1 MNQNLRNAIYKK
13 KMYHN
18 KFLKQKT
25 DKNWETYR
33 KQRNLVTKLKKTSI
47 KTYFFERTAGGPKSS
62 TFYPTIKPFLSNKGM
77 KSDNSIILCEND
89 KIVNDPKEVTEIF
102 NNFFVNVAKDIGDK
116 NIKIDK
122 THPSI
127 NKIETNRTN
136 KDKLFFK
143 PINEDFV
150 TKQINKLNIKKATG
164 YDGISPKI
172 IKFAQPVITNPIKV
186 LINKSIDQSVF
197 PEKLKAAQ
205 VSPLFKKNNS
215 LDKSNYRPISVLPTI
230 SKFYERAI
238 FDQLMEFLNNHF
250 NPLLSAFRSGFGC
263 QTALLRIIEDWK
275 KALDDNKFIAAILM
289 DLSKAFDCLP
299 HNLLMLKLEA
309 YGLSENS
316 LKLLKS
322 YLENRRQR
330 IKIGNNYSEWDTL
343 IKGVPQGSILG
354 PVLFNVFIND
364 IFHFVQDSTI
374 YNYADDNT
382 LSYSD
387 TNINT
392 VVKTLENDSIN
403 LIDWFSKNLMKANSD
418 KFQAIA
424 IGPKTNKHNLS
435 FDLKGNKITCE
446 ENVKLLGI
454 TVDSHLNFDKHISE
468 ICKKAS
474 QQLNILKRIGKY
486 LNRLGRLTIY
496 YSFILSN
503 FNYCPVTWHFC
514 SEKNTKKIEKIQE
527 RALRFIYEDYENTY
541 ENLLKKSKLPSL
553 RIRRL
558 RTIAVETFKI
568 IHKQSPSYLH
578 DIISIKDQKYN
589 FRHQDKAVLPR
600 VRTTR
605 YDLNSFRYNAA
616 QIWNELPNHF
626 RQETS
631 LEHFKNIIHTWNG
644 SSCQCSACR

>member
-1 MNQNLRNAIYKK
+1 MRAKQQHVCKEMNQY
-13 KMYHN
+13 
-18 KFLKQKT
+18 
-25 DKNWETYR
+25 
-33 KQRNLVTKLKKTSI
+33 
-47 KTYFFERTAGGPKSS
+47 
-62 TFYPTIKPFLSNKGM
+62 
-77 KSDNSIILCEND
+77 ILY
-89 KIVNDPKEVTEIF
+89 I
-102 NNFFVNVAKDIGDK
+102 
-116 NIKIDK
+116 
-122 THPSI
+122 
-127 NKIETNRTN
+127 
-136 KDKLFFK
+136 
-143 PINEDFV
+143 
-150 TKQINKLNIKKATG
+150 
-164 YDGISPKI
+164 
-172 IKFAQPVITNPIKV
+172 QPAITNPIKV

-197 PEKLKAAQ
+197 PEKIKAAQ
-205 VSPLFKKNNS
+205 VSPLFKKHNS

-343 IKGVPQGSILG
+343 IRGAPQGSILG

-387 TNINT
+387 TNKNT

-403 LIDWFSKNLMKANSD
+403 LIDWFSKNLMKANPD

-424 IGPKTNKHNLS
+424 IGPKTNRHNLS

-446 ENVKLLGI
+446 ANVKL
-454 TVDSHLNFDKHISE
+454 
-468 ICKKAS
+468 
-474 QQLNILKRIGKY
+474 

-514 SEKNTKKIEKIQE
+514 SEKI
-527 RALRFIYEDYENTY
+527 
-541 ENLLKKSKLPSL
+541 LK
-553 RIRRL
+553 
-558 RTIAVETFKI
+558 
-568 IHKQSPSYLH
+568 
-578 DIISIKDQKYN
+578 N
-589 FRHQDKAVLPR
+589 
-600 VRTTR
+600 
-605 YDLNSFRYNAA
+605 
-616 QIWNELPNHF
+616 
-626 RQETS
+626 
-631 LEHFKNIIHTWNG
+631 
-644 SSCQCSACR
+644 